1 MKSSDR
7 GSAPPEGTH
16 RVAVLQP
23 ASCPFRPGAAVEV
36 VERETARAAAD
47 GASLVLFPEAFVG
60 GYPWGLAFGTRVGGR
75 SREGLETFHR
85 YWKSA
90 ITLPGPESDRM
101 ARAAASAGVT
111 LAVGVIERLPGQAS
125 TLYCTLVYYSPEGR
139 IAGIHRKVKP
149 TAAER
154 LVWGEG
160 DGSTLP
166 VLDTPVGRI
175 GGLICWENYMP
186 LARADLWERGT
197 EIHLAPTADARDR
210 WQATLRHIATE
221 GRCFVLGSNQFVRRD
236 HYPDDLPVADELE
249 EAPEVLCTGGS
260 SVWAPGGELLAGP
273 LHGKAGRLLVDLDP
287 AELARQR
294 YEFDAAGHY
303 ARPDIFRLQ
312 VDRTPRR
319 AWPVEPGA
327 GDDSTPPTTVNP

>member
-1 MKSSDR
+1 MNASIAS
-7 GSAPPEGTH
+7 GPH
-16 RVAVLQP
+16 RVAVVQP
-23 ASCPFRPGAAVEV
+23 EACPFRPTEAVDV
-36 VERETARAAAD
+36 VVRETACAAKD
-47 GASLVLFPEAFVG
+47 GAQLVLFPEAFVG

-75 SREGLETFHR
+75 SPEGLETFRR
-85 YWKSA
+85 YWGSA

-101 ARAAASAGVT
+101 ARAARDGGVT
-111 LAVGVIERLPGQAS
+111 LAVGIIERLPGQAS
-125 TLYCTLVYYSPEGR
+125 TLYCTLVYYSPEGQ

-154 LVWGEG
+154 LIWGEG

-166 VLDTPVGRI
+166 VLDTPAGRV

-186 LARADLWERGT
+186 LARADLWERGV
-197 EIHLAPTADARDR
+197 EIHLAPTADSRDR

-221 GRCFVLGSNQFVRRD
+221 GRCFVLGANQFVRRD
-236 HYPDDLPVADELE
+236 HYPDDLPLSDELRD
-249 EAPEVLCTGGS
+249 APDVLCTGGS
-260 SVWAPGGELLAGP
+260 SAWAPGGELLAGP
-273 LHGKAGRLLVDLDP
+273 LHGEAGRLLVELDP

-312 VDRTPRR
+312 VDRSPHRD
-319 AWPVEPGA
+319 WPHLQELPDA
-327 GDDSTPPTTVNP
+327 PPPPER